1 MQRFV
6 KLKEDTREQIEK
18 AEKEMKTEVNR
29 SHKIELE
36 ALHKISVGKIVK

>member
-18 AEKEMKTEVNR
+18 AEKEMKSEIGR
-29 SHKIELE
+29 SHKIEID